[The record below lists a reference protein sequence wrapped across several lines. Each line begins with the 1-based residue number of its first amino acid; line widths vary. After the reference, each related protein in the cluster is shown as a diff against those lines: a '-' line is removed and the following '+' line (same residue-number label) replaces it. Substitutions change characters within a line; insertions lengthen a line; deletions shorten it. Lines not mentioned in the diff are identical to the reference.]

1 MTLVGDVA
9 QSTTPAGQQRW
20 SSVFGH
26 LSGSQGDDSSAGSI
40 ADLTIGYRVPEPI
53 LAIANRLLPHTGVD
67 ATESRSVRRSGEPPT
82 WHRLVPGDPGEGDQG
97 LAERVAEV
105 AAATRRR
112 RRISGI
118 VAPIR
123 LHVEI
128 ARALDDH
135 GMRAVDHVHELAAD
149 EVPVFDA
156 EGVKGL
162 EFDGVIVVN
171 PHEVLGEG
179 TDEPIT
185 ERGARLL
192 YVAMTRA
199 VQELHVVTDADPPA
213 VIASP

>member
-1 MTLVGDVA
+1 
-9 QSTTPAGQQRW
+9 
-20 SSVFGH
+20 
-26 LSGSQGDDSSAGSI
+26 
-40 ADLTIGYRVPEPI
+40 
-53 LAIANRLLPHTGVD
+53 
-67 ATESRSVRRSGEPPT
+67 
-82 WHRLVPGDPGEGDQG
+82 
-97 LAERVAEV
+97 
-105 AAATRRR
+105 
-112 RRISGI
+112 